1 MPLEKREEM
10 NKTLNP
16 RYIYRD
22 ESRSIETLMFSDPKV
37 IIDLHNDFYAWY
49 QELKLAHRVVE
60 LQDLGIHLSN
70 LRSSIGKYNMKH
82 NDDEEPL
89 YSGIMD
95 FSQVPGATNQPIN
108 KVIDKLMMCFFKT
121 AFDSGANG
129 RKFLFNK
136 MFDAHI
142 MSKKVSKVELEIL
155 KRKHNLE

>member
-22 ESRSIETLMFSDPKV
+22 ELRSIETLMFSDPK
-37 IIDLHNDFYAWY
+37 IIVDMHNDFYAWY

-60 LQDLGIHLSN
+60 LQDLGIHISN
-70 LRSSIGKYNMKH
+70 LRSSLGKYNMKH
-82 NDDEEPL
+82 NDSDEPL

-95 FSQVPGATNQPIN
+95 FSQIPGATNQPIN

-121 AFDSGANG
+121 AFDNGAHG

-136 MFDAHI
+136 MFDALI
-142 MSKKVSKVELEIL
+142 MNKKVSKVELEIL
-155 KRKHNLE
+155 KMKIK

>member
-22 ESRSIETLMFSDPKV
+22 ELRSIETLMFSDPR
-37 IIDLHNDFYAWY
+37 IIVDLHNDLYAWY

-82 NDDEEPL
+82 NDNEEPL

-95 FSQVPGATNQPIN
+95 FSQISDATNQPIN
-108 KVIDKLMMCFFKT
+108 KVIDKLMKCFFMT
-121 AFDSGANG
+121 AFDNGAYG

-136 MFDAHI
+136 MFEAHI
-142 MSKKVSKVELEIL
+142 MSKRVSNVELEIL
-155 KRKHNLE
+155 KRNMG

>member
-22 ESRSIETLMFSDPKV
+22 ESRTIEALMFSDPRV
-37 IIDLHNDFYAWY
+37 IVDLHNDFYAWY

-60 LQDLGIHLSN
+60 LQDLGIHISN
-70 LRSSIGKYNMKH
+70 LRGSLNKYNMKH
-82 NDDEEPL
+82 NDNEEPL

-95 FSQVPGATNQPIN
+95 FSQIHGATNQPIN

-121 AFDSGANG
+121 AFDSGAYG

-136 MFDAHI
+136 MFDALI
-142 MSKKVSKVELEIL
+142 MNKKVSKVEIEIL
-155 KRKHNLE
+155 KRNMN

>member
-22 ESRSIETLMFSDPKV
+22 ESRSIETLMFSDPRV
-37 IIDLHNDFYAWY
+37 IVDLHNDFYAWY

-60 LQDLGIHLSN
+60 LQDFGIHISN
-70 LRSSIGKYNMKH
+70 LRGSLNKYNMRH
-82 NDDEEPL
+82 NDNEEPM

-95 FSQVPGATNQPIN
+95 FSQVSDVINQPIN
-108 KVIDKLMMCFFKT
+108 NAIDKLMTCFFKT
-121 AFDSGANG
+121 AFDNGSYG

-136 MFDAHI
+136 MFDAYI
-142 MSKKVSKVELEIL
+142 FNKSASKVEIELL
-155 KRKHNLE
+155 KKNMG